1 MELGPII
8 RGKEFKVM
16 IDDGEEQ
23 LREGFLYPIID
34 INSIVFDIGSRYGS
48 WTLTS
53 LRHGAT
59 VYSSDFNPH
68 YNQALLD
75 NVLLNDGFIDR
86 FHLISSGVYSHELTG
101 PYYGFDNI
109 TFTTIDK
116 FSQER
121 NVMPDF
127 IRIDVKG
134 SELMIL
140 DGAQNTLKNLP
151 KLFIKNYHGEAG
163 EMALTKYLHH
173 YQLISAKKGYCFF
186 Y

>member
-101 PYYGFDNI
+101 PYYG
-109 TFTTIDK
+109 
-116 FSQER
+116 
-121 NVMPDF
+121 
-127 IRIDVKG
+127 
-134 SELMIL
+134 L
-140 DGAQNTLKNLP
+140 
-151 KLFIKNYHGEAG
+151 
-163 EMALTKYLHH
+163 
-173 YQLISAKKGYCFF
+173 
-186 Y
+186 